1 MFTEASQLL
10 LFLPLPKER
19 SYVFTCICLSVCR
32 FVCLLDY
39 SKSYEQI
46 LMELLEEWV
55 VSQGPVE

>member
-1 MFTEASQLL
+1 MLNEGDYDFICVCFFIY
-10 LFLPLPKER
+10 LF
-19 SYVFTCICLSVCR
+19 VCLSVCS
-32 FVCLLDY
+32 LDY